1 MNWTMELFTWVNGP
15 RMDYVMARGCRFGRM
30 GLSMKVTGRT
40 IWLMEKEDLFTQ
52 TEMYMKE
59 IGLMIKL
66 MDEEFIFIWMELNI
80 KVIGEKTNNMVT
92 V

>member
-1 MNWTMELFTWVNGP
+1 MQEEF
-15 RMDYVMARGCRFGRM
+15 RFSWM
-30 GLSMKVTGRT
+30 VLDMKVTGRT
-40 IWLMEKEDLFTQ
+40 TWLMEKEDLFTQ

-80 KVIGEKTNNMVT
+80 KVIGERTNNMVT